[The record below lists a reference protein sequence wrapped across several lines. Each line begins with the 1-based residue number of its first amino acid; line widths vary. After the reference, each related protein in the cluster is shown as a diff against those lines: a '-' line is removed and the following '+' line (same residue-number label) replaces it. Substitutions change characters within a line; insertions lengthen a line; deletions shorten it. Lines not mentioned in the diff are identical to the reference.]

1 MAKKAKIEEKKTNT
15 KTKKDVN
22 AKIKATKDLKEKNE
36 KIKEVN
42 SKEISN
48 NDVIVKDNTKR
59 NKIIKTVIYS
69 LVALLIIGA
78 FIYSIIESSG
88 RENNFN
94 TISFAK
100 ASELINDD
108 EVNIIYWA
116 SPNCGYCTQFTPIV
130 KEVSI
135 EKGVTFNYLN
145 AAEIS
150 NEDYATLMGLVGS
163 FDETYN
169 TNGLG
174 TPSLIL
180 VKEGKVVDISV
191 GAQSKA
197 DLVSYLTTQGFIK

>member
-1 MAKKAKIEEKKTNT
+1 
-15 KTKKDVN
+15 
-22 AKIKATKDLKEKNE
+22 
-36 KIKEVN
+36 
-42 SKEISN
+42 
-48 NDVIVKDNTKR
+48 
-59 NKIIKTVIYS
+59 VIYS